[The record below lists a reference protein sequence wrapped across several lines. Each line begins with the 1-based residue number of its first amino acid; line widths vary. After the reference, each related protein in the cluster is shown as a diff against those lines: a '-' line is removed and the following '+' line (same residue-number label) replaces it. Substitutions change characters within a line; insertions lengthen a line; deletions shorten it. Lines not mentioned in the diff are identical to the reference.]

1 MCNGNNNIAYRQTTM
16 QWPSPVISQPVISLS
31 PMKEK
36 HHFSSKIISM
46 LNHVEWFKELT
57 K

>member
-36 HHFSSKIISM
+36 HHFSSKIISI
-46 LNHVEWFKELT
+46 LNHVERFKELT